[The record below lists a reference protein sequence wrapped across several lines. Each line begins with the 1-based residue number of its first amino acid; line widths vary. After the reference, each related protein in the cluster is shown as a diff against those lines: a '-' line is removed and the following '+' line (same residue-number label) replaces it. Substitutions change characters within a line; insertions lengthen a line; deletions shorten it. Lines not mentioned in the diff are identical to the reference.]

1 MKLFDRF
8 CAKKIFSLA
17 LLFLTFTSISFA
29 QNTKPDALA
38 LYRNGNYLES
48 IKVCEDEL
56 AANPN
61 NMESYCVLCWA
72 LIANGQYREAEQM
85 ATEARKINA
94 RDVRLIESLG
104 EAKYYLGKNKDAMNL
119 FERYVATVQQNASRL
134 GKVYWLM
141 GEIYI
146 RESKFEHAD
155 ISLSMAVRIDTNRDD
170 WWTRLGYAREQLG
183 DFSSAIS
190 AYDRALALNSTL
202 SDALNGK
209 VRCQQHL

>member
-1 MKLFDRF
+1 MKLLSLNN
-8 CAKKIFSLA
+8 KKIFSILILLSFSA
-17 LLFLTFTSISFA
+17 LLFA
-29 QNTKPDALA
+29 QQEKPDALKMYNEGKYA
-38 LYRNGNYLES
+38 ES
-48 IKVCEDEL
+48 IKVCEQEL
-56 AANPN
+56 VDTPN
-61 NMESYCVLCWA
+61 NLDSYVVLCWA
-72 LIANGQYREAEQM
+72 LVANGQYAEAETR
-85 ATEARKINA
+85 ATQGRNVDSS
-94 RDVRLIESLG
+94 DVRLIEVLG